1 MGDLNIFKKSEFTT
15 SESSSRHAARI
26 QGDCVHG
33 ISKEHLH
40 DIDPQT
46 FDNVALM
53 MQGYG
58 GLNKKPS

>member
-1 MGDLNIFKKSEFTT
+1 M
-15 SESSSRHAARI
+15 
-26 QGDCVHG
+26 QG

-46 FDNVALM
+46 FDNVAFM

-58 GLNKKPS
+58 RLNKKSS

>member
-1 MGDLNIFKKSEFTT
+1 M
-15 SESSSRHAARI
+15 
-26 QGDCVHG
+26 QG
-33 ISKEHLH
+33 ISKEHLR

-46 FDNVALM
+46 FDNVALT